1 MRPPLVSAL
10 LCMGLFVS
18 CTAPPRAS
26 GGVQLSAEARI
37 QAIPPADPAKAGSAK
52 VNNWQNPYLA
62 IRENGIA
69 LVDFGNNEE
78 RILKGDQVLDALAAL
93 PSSAWPYG
101 RVVAVEETDRG
112 TPEQRVEVR
121 RNRAV
126 VAGTLESAHV
136 LIHWIPPTP

>member
-1 MRPPLVSAL
+1 M
-10 LCMGLFVS
+10 
-18 CTAPPRAS
+18 
-26 GGVQLSAEARI
+26 
-37 QAIPPADPAKAGSAK
+37 
-52 VNNWQNPYLA
+52 NNWQNPYLA